1 LLPGGKLCVQ
11 FYVKSYQTRPRLS
24 RLFFAPAACKGPVFS
39 ILPAIAGYLCLQK
52 HIIGGVVAGP

>member
-39 ILPAIAGYLCLQK
+39 ILPAIVGYLLT
-52 HIIGGVVAGP
+52 GGVVAGAVKA